1 VSSLHPYVQR
11 QLRRHVGDIAPQPE
25 LVPVLKA
32 VSALL
37 HDVDRERELG
47 AAAMNE
53 LSRELQQ
60 RYERMEQSEQ
70 RYRLLFEQNPLA
82 LVAMRCS
89 DGTML
94 AFNAQ
99 AERLVAYTADEVL
112 GRPVDE
118 FQFTGADGVKF
129 HEVLASLDAA
139 MVDGLEQ
146 ELELYAR
153 DGRRLETRTVFHRLS
168 LAGEDALIAHIRDV
182 TAERASQRARA
193 ESEARFRAFFDFAGI
208 SIHVLSF
215 DGIILEANPASKEL
229 LGYDPHEIVGRSAT
243 SLSPEEDVESTHGL
257 GRELREGV
265 RDSITVERRF
275 FHKDGHL
282 VWGQLT
288 VSVVHHGDEK
298 RMIGMIQ
305 DITERKRMEG
315 QLLKQAFQDE
325 LTGLANRVLFRDRLR
340 HALERRDRHATR
352 VAVIL
357 LDLDGFKRV
366 NDSLGHAVGDELL
379 QIVGRRIASTVRAGE
394 TVARLG
400 GDEFAVVIEE
410 IGERDD
416 PQVLADRLLMLLRM
430 PMRVG
435 GREVVVGVSIGIAIA
450 EPTDDEETVLRNADT
465 AMYAAKASGKA
476 CVRRFDPSMHRDA
489 MEWLEL
495 ESDLRLAIDR
505 REFVLEFQPL
515 MRMDSGRVKGF
526 EALVRWQHPTRGFVT
541 PGAFLPIAEE
551 TGMIVPIGRWVLM
564 DACMQAA
571 RWSFVGNEPPS
582 VSVNVAARQLD
593 SDQLLDDV
601 RAALEASELPP
612 ARLILEITES
622 DVMREP
628 DVALAKLNA
637 LKALG
642 VRLAIDDFGTG
653 YSSLSH
659 LQFFPVDELKI
670 DRSFIQRIDQGDR
683 EAAFVRTIVSLAKS
697 LSVEVV
703 AEGIEEVAQ
712 QQFLR
717 SVGCDIGQ
725 GYLYSRP
732 LPSADVERFVADAR
746 HVLPLVAPSPRKRA

>member
-1 VSSLHPYVQR
+1 M
-11 QLRRHVGDIAPQPE
+11 
-25 LVPVLKA
+25 LKA

-70 RYRLLFEQNPLA
+70 RYKLLFDQNPLA
-82 LVAMRCS
+82 LIAMRCH
-89 DGTML
+89 DGAVL
-94 AFNAQ
+94 AFNER
-99 AERLVAYTADEVL
+99 AERVL
-112 GRPVDE
+112 GYAASTVLGQPIDDFGLTGSANVRFRDVLSMVD
-118 FQFTGADGVKF
+118 TAG
-129 HEVLASLDAA
+129 S
-139 MVDGLEQ
+139 DGLER
-146 ELELYAR
+146 EFVLYAR
-153 DGRRLETRTVFHRLS
+153 DGRRIETVVMFHRVS
-168 LAGEDALIAHIRDV
+168 LAGDDALIAHIRDV
-182 TAERASQRARA
+182 TAERASQRAHT
-193 ESEARFRAFFDFAGI
+193 ESEARFRAFFEYAGI

-215 DGIILEANPASKEL
+215 EGIILEANPASREL
-229 LGYDPHEIVGRSAT
+229 LGFEPHEIIGRSAT
-243 SLSPEEDVESTHGL
+243 SLSPEEDVEATREL

-265 RDSITVERRF
+265 RDSVTVERRF

-379 QIVGRRIASTVRAGE
+379 QIVGRRIASSVRAGE

-410 IGERDD
+410 VGERDD

-450 EPTDDEETVLRNADT
+450 ELTDDEETVLRNADT

-489 MEWLEL
+489 MEWIEL

-505 REFVLEFQPL
+505 REFLLEYQPL
-515 MRMDSGRVKGF
+515 MRMDTGRVKGF
-526 EALVRWQHPTRGFVT
+526 EALVRWQHPLRGYVT
-541 PGAFLPIAEE
+541 PGVFLPIAEE

-564 DACMQAA
+564 EACMQAA
-571 RWSFVGNEPPS
+571 RWSYGSELPS
-582 VSVNVAARQLD
+582 VSVNVAAKQLD
-593 SDQLLDDV
+593 SDQLIDDV
-601 RAALEASELPP
+601 RAALEESELLP

-622 DVMREP
+622 DVMRDP

-642 VRLAIDDFGTG
+642 VKLAIDDFGTG

-670 DRSFIQRIDQGDR
+670 DRSFIQRIEQGDR
-683 EAAFVRTIVSLAKS
+683 EAVFVRTIVSLAKS

-703 AEGIEEVAQ
+703 AEGIEEVGQ

-732 LPSADVERFVADAR
+732 LRAADVERFATDAR
-746 HVLPLVAPSPRKRA
+746 HVRPLIAPAPRKLA

>member
-1 VSSLHPYVQR
+1 VHPYVQR
-11 QLRRHVGDIAPQPE
+11 QLRRHFGDSPLQPE

-70 RYRLLFEQNPLA
+70 RYRLLFDQNPLA
-82 LVAMRCS
+82 LIAMRCS
-89 DGTML
+89 DGVVL
-94 AFNAQ
+94 AFNGR
-99 AERLVAYTADEVL
+99 AEQVLGFKADEVL
-112 GRPVDE
+112 GQSIDA
-118 FQFTGADGVKF
+118 FHLTGPANIAFKD
-129 HEVLASLDAA
+129 VLAQVDAA
-139 MVDGLEQ
+139 GSDGIEQ
-146 ELELYAR
+146 EFVLYAH
-153 DGRRLETRTVFHRLS
+153 DGRRIETIVVFHRLN
-168 LAGEDALIAHIRDV
+168 LAGEEALIAHVRDV
-182 TAERASQRARA
+182 TDERASQRARD
-193 ESEARFRAFFDFAGI
+193 ESEARFRAFFEFAGI

-215 DGIILEANPASKEL
+215 DGIVLEANPASKEL
-229 LGYDPHEIVGRSAT
+229 LGYDPQEIIGRSAT
-243 SLSPEEDVESTHGL
+243 SLSPEEDVEATREL
-257 GRELREGV
+257 GRELRDGT
-265 RDSITVERRF
+265 RDAVTVERRF

-288 VSVVHHGDEK
+288 VSVVHHGGEK

-340 HALERRDRHATR
+340 HALDRRDRHATK

-410 IGERDD
+410 VGEKDD

-450 EPTDDEETVLRNADT
+450 EVTDDEETVLRNADT

-505 REFVLEFQPL
+505 HEFMLEFQPL
-515 MRMDSGRVKGF
+515 VRIDTGRVKGF
-526 EALVRWQHPTRGFVT
+526 EALVRWQHPVRGYVT
-541 PGAFLPIAEE
+541 PVVFLPIAED

-564 DACMQAA
+564 EACQQAV
-571 RWSFVGNEPPS
+571 RWSQFTKDAPS
-582 VSVNVAARQLD
+582 VSVNLAAKQLD
-593 SDQLLDDV
+593 NDSLIDDV
-601 RAALEASELPP
+601 RTALETTGLDP
-612 ARLILEITES
+612 ARLMLEITES

-628 DVALAKLNA
+628 DAALAKLNA

-670 DRSFIQRIDQGDR
+670 DRSFIQRIEEGDR

-703 AEGIEEVAQ
+703 AEGIEEVGQ
-712 QQFLR
+712 QRFLH

-732 LPSADVERFVADAR
+732 LPSAEVERFTEDAR
-746 HVLPLVAPSPRKRA
+746 HVRPLVPIVPRRLA

>member
-1 VSSLHPYVQR
+1 MHPYVKR
-11 QLRRHVGDIAPQPE
+11 QLRRHFGDNAPPPE

-70 RYRLLFEQNPLA
+70 RYRLLFNQNPLA
-82 LVAMRCS
+82 LVAMRWS
-89 DGTML
+89 DGVVL
-94 AFNAQ
+94 AFNSR
-99 AERLVAYTADEVL
+99 AEELVGYSAADVL
-112 GRPVDE
+112 GRPIDE
-118 FQFTGADGVKF
+118 FNFTGDGGIRFRGV
-129 HEVLASLDAA
+129 VDSLVASNRE
-139 MVDGLEQ
+139 GIEQ
-146 ELELYAR
+146 ELVLFHR
-153 DGRRLETRTVFHRLS
+153 DGRKLETQTVFHHVS
-168 LAGEDALIAHIRDV
+168 LAGEDALIAHVRDV
-182 TAERASQRARA
+182 TDERMSQRARE
-193 ESEARFRAFFDFAGI
+193 ESDARFRAFFEYAGI
-208 SIHVLSF
+208 TIHVLSF
-215 DGIILEANPASKEL
+215 DGVILEANPASKEL
-229 LGYDPHEIVGRSAT
+229 LGFDPHELVGRPAT
-243 SLSPEEDVESTHGL
+243 SLSPEEDVESTREL
-257 GRELREGV
+257 GRELRSGL
-265 RDSITVERRF
+265 RDSVTVERRF

-288 VSVVHHGDEK
+288 VSVVHHGGER

-340 HALERRDRHATR
+340 HALDRRDRHSTK

-410 IGERDD
+410 VGEKDD
-416 PQVLADRLLMLLRM
+416 PQMLADRLLTLLRM

-435 GREVVVGVSIGIAIA
+435 GREVVVGVSIGIAVA
-450 EPTDDEETVLRNADT
+450 EAADDEESVLRNADT

-476 CVRRFDPSMHRDA
+476 CVRSFDPSMHRDA

-495 ESDLRLAIDR
+495 ESDVRLAIDR
-505 REFVLEFQPL
+505 REFMLEFQPL
-515 MRMDSGRVKGF
+515 VRMETGRVKGF
-526 EALVRWQHPTRGFVT
+526 EALVRWQHPSRGYVT
-541 PGAFLPIAEE
+541 PSVFLPIAEE
-551 TGMIVPIGRWVLM
+551 TGLIVAIGRWVLM
-564 DACMQAA
+564 DACMQAS
-571 RWSFVGNEPPS
+571 RWTVTGGEAPS
-582 VSVNVAARQLD
+582 VSVNLAAKQLD
-593 SDQLLDDV
+593 SEELVDDV
-601 RAALEASELPP
+601 RAALEASGLEPS
-612 ARLILEITES
+612 RMILEITES
-622 DVMREP
+622 DAMRDPEL
-628 DVALAKLNA
+628 ALAKLQS

-659 LQFFPVDELKI
+659 LQYFPVDELKI
-670 DRSFIQRIDQGDR
+670 DRSFIQRIEDGDR

-703 AEGIEEVAQ
+703 AEGIEEVGQ
-712 QQFLR
+712 QRFLH

-732 LPSADVERFVADAR
+732 LRGMDVERFVREAKQVR
-746 HVLPLVAPSPRKRA
+746 PLMALAPRRLA

>member
-1 VSSLHPYVQR
+1 MHPYLLR
-11 QLRRHVGDIAPQPE
+11 QLRRYFGEVPPPTA
-25 LVPVLKA
+25 LTPVLEA
-32 VSALL
+32 VSTLL
-37 HDVDRERELG
+37 DDVDRERELG
-47 AAAMNE
+47 AAAMTE

-60 RYERMEQSEQ
+60 RYERLQQ
-70 RYRLLFEQNPLA
+70 
-82 LVAMRCS
+82 
-89 DGTML
+89 
-94 AFNAQ
+94 
-99 AERLVAYTADEVL
+99 
-112 GRPVDE
+112 
-118 FQFTGADGVKF
+118 
-129 HEVLASLDAA
+129 
-139 MVDGLEQ
+139 
-146 ELELYAR
+146 
-153 DGRRLETRTVFHRLS
+153 
-168 LAGEDALIAHIRDV
+168 
-182 TAERASQRARA
+182 
-193 ESEARFRAFFDFAGI
+193 SEARFRAFFEYAGLT
-208 SIHVLSF
+208 IHVLSLE
-215 DGIILEANPASKEL
+215 GLILDANPASRDL
-229 LGYDPHEIVGRSAT
+229 LGYEPHELVGRSAT
-243 SLSPEEDVESTHGL
+243 SLSPEEDVEATREL
-257 GRELREGV
+257 GRELREGL
-265 RDSITVERRF
+265 RDTVTVERRF

-288 VSVVHHGDEK
+288 VSVVPHGGER

-340 HALERRDRHATR
+340 HALDRRDRHACR

-410 IGERDD
+410 VGDRDD

-435 GREVVVGVSIGIAIA
+435 GREVVVGVSVGIAIA
-450 EPTDDEETVLRNADT
+450 EASDDEETVLRNADT

-495 ESDLRLAIDR
+495 ESDVRLAIDR
-505 REFVLEFQPL
+505 RELRLEFQPL
-515 MRMDSGRVKGF
+515 IRIDSGRVKGF
-526 EALVRWQHPTRGFVT
+526 EALVRWQHPGRGYVT
-541 PGAFLPIAEE
+541 PGVFLPIAEE
-551 TGMIVPIGRWVLM
+551 TGLIVALGRWVLLE
-564 DACMQAA
+564 ACLQATQWTA
-571 RWSFVGNEPPS
+571 AGDEPPS
-582 VSVNVAARQLD
+582 VSVNLAAKQLD
-593 SDQLLDDV
+593 SELLVDDV
-601 RAALEASELPP
+601 RAALEASGLEP

-628 DVALAKLNA
+628 DVVLAKLNA

-670 DRSFIQRIDQGDR
+670 DRSFIHRIANGDR
-683 EAAFVRTIVSLAKS
+683 EAAFVRTMVSLAKS
-697 LSVEVV
+697 LEVEVV
-703 AEGIEEVAQ
+703 AEGIEEPSQ
-712 QQFLR
+712 LQYLR
-717 SVGCDIGQ
+717 TVGCDIGQ
-725 GYLYSRP
+725 GYLFSRP
-732 LPSADVERFVADAR
+732 LLPEDIAPFVAEHQR
-746 HVLPLVAPSPRKRA
+746 SRPLRVATPRRLA

>member
-1 VSSLHPYVQR
+1 MLT
-11 QLRRHVGDIAPQPE
+11 
-25 LVPVLKA
+25 A

-60 RYERMEQSEQ
+60 RYERVEQSEQ
-70 RYRLLFEQNPLA
+70 RYRLLFNQNPLA
-82 LVAMRCS
+82 LVAMRRS
-89 DGTML
+89 DGVVL
-94 AFNAQ
+94 AFNAS
-99 AERLVAYTADEVL
+99 AEALVGYSATEVL
-112 GRPVDE
+112 GRPIDA
-118 FQFTGADGVKF
+118 FNFTGADGIIFTRVVESVVASTAAGTE
-129 HEVLASLDAA
+129 HELT
-139 MVDGLEQ
+139 
-146 ELELYAR
+146 LYHR
-153 DGRRLETRTVFHRLS
+153 DGRALETRTVFHRVA
-168 LAGEDALIAHIRDV
+168 LAGEDALIAHVRDV
-182 TAERASQRARA
+182 TDERMSLRARQ
-193 ESEARFRAFFDFAGI
+193 ESDARFRAFFEYAGI
-208 SIHVLSF
+208 TIHVLSF

-229 LGYDPHEIVGRSAT
+229 LGFEPHELVGRPAT
-243 SLSPEEDVESTHGL
+243 LLSPEEDVEATREL
-257 GRELREGV
+257 GRELRSGI

-275 FHKDGHL
+275 YHKDGHL

-288 VSVVHHGDEK
+288 VSIVHHGGER

-340 HALERRDRHATR
+340 HALERRDRHATK

-400 GDEFAVVIEE
+400 GDEFALVIEE
-410 IGERDD
+410 VGEKDD
-416 PQVLADRLLMLLRM
+416 PQVLADRLLMLLRT

-450 EPTDDEETVLRNADT
+450 EAGDDEETVLRNADT
-465 AMYAAKASGKA
+465 AMYAAKSSGKA

-495 ESDLRLAIDR
+495 ESDLRLALDR
-505 REFVLEFQPL
+505 REFMLEFQPIVHL
-515 MRMDSGRVKGF
+515 DTGEVKGF
-526 EALVRWQHPTRGFVT
+526 EALVRWQHPVRGYVT
-541 PGAFLPIAEE
+541 PGVFLSVAEE
-551 TGMIVPIGRWVLM
+551 TGLIVAIGRWVLVE
-564 DACMQAA
+564 ACMQAS
-571 RWSFVGNEPPS
+571 RWAFTRGEAPS
-582 VSVNVAARQLD
+582 VSVNLAAKQLD
-593 SDQLLDDV
+593 SAGLIDDIH
-601 RAALEASELPP
+601 AALDVSGLQPS
-612 ARLILEITES
+612 RVILEITES
-622 DVMREP
+622 DMMRDPEA
-628 DVALAKLNA
+628 ALAKLDA

-659 LQFFPVDELKI
+659 LQYFPVDELKI
-670 DRSFIQRIDQGDR
+670 DRSFIQRIEDGDR
-683 EAAFVRTIVSLAKS
+683 EAAFVRTIVSLAQS

-703 AEGIEEVAQ
+703 AEGVEAVGQE
-712 QQFLR
+712 QFLHA
-717 SVGCDIGQ
+717 VGCSAGQ

-732 LPSADVERFVADAR
+732 LRATDVERFVNEAR
-746 HVLPLVAPSPRKRA
+746 HVRPLIAS